1 MESLLQQLPFL
12 RLRTKTVPGI
22 LPVQRCC
29 SVSRNPS
36 ASEEEEEGQ
45 ENAEV
50 KQVDKNE
57 EPKKVYDEVKEESE
71 DE

>member
-29 SVSRNPS
+29 SVSRNPP
-36 ASEEEEEGQ
+36 ASEEEEGQ

-57 EPKKVYDEVKEESE
+57 EPKKVYDEVKAESE
-71 DE
+71 DK